1 MLIENRRMHLFSVSA
16 AVCPL
21 FSTLKQIITMTA
33 SIYQYINLDYLNL
46 MTDGDNDMKQ
56 VMLDMLFE
64 ELPQELEKMNQ
75 LHTESAWEELKAVSH
90 KMKSTMSFV
99 GNKAMTEANREVE
112 AILKDGGD
120 KNKIAGL
127 LATLNEYQPKVL
139 TELKI
144 EYNKL

>member
-1 MLIENRRMHLFSVSA
+1 MTT
-16 AVCPL
+16 
-21 FSTLKQIITMTA
+21 ST
-33 SIYQYINLDYLNL
+33 YQYINLEYLDL

-75 LHTESAWEELKAVSH
+75 LHSTADWEELKAVSH
-90 KMKSTMSFV
+90 KMKSTMAFV
-99 GNKAMTEANREVE
+99 GNEEMTEANKEIE

-120 KNKIAGL
+120 KDKVADL
-127 LATLNEYQPKVL
+127 LTTLDNYQSKVIS
-139 TELKI
+139 ELKI